1 MSFSMWNFS
10 ESRFIEW
17 YGKRDFQHNKLVSLS
32 LRTFPFS
39 EFLVLYKKCIQNN
52 TFNVKIISLI
62 WKYIIYV
69 RLMWLLY
76 FTWCVHV
83 CVLGHFSCVWLFV
96 TLWTVVCQAPLS
108 MGFSRQEYWSG
119 LPCSP
124 PRDLPY
130 PGIELVS
137 LISPALAGRFFTTS
151 TTCITSLYHGIWFT
165 NILFM
170 FLHLCPREKLAY
182 NFTYSKCSS

>member
-1 MSFSMWNFS
+1 MWNFS
-10 ESRFIEW
+10 ESRFI
-17 YGKRDFQHNKLVSLS
+17 GKRDFQHSKLVSLS
-32 LRTFPFS
+32 SSTFPFS
-39 EFLVLYKKCIQNN
+39 EFLVFYKKCIQSN
-52 TFNVKIISLI
+52 TFNVKIISLT
-62 WKYIIYV
+62 WKYIMYV

-96 TLWTVVCQAPLS
+96 TNPMDCSLPGSSVHGILQARIL
-108 MGFSRQEYWSG
+108 E

-137 LISPALAGRFFTTS
+137 LTSLVLAGRVLTTS
-151 TTCITSLYHGIWFT
+151 PILPDT
-165 NILFM
+165 ILFSSI
-170 FLHLCPREKLAY
+170 HPHIQITNKYLARY
-182 NFTYSKCSS
+182 YVWPWKYGND